1 MDNNVNDDIL
11 SQKAVKIKDGVYY
24 TGAFDPDLRVF
35 DIVVPTANGTSYN
48 SYFIQGSEK
57 SALID
62 TVKLNT
68 KDQLINPIKPLKK
81 SIGIAEGVPPPKYM
95 LFMRAFSE

>member
-1 MDNNVNDDIL
+1 MGNNNEIS

-24 TGAFDPDLRVF
+24 TGAFDPDLRIF

-68 KDQLINPIKPLKK
+68 KDQLINKLNSIIKK
-81 SIGIAEGVPPPKYM
+81 
-95 LFMRAFSE
+95 LFYQF